1 MPSNGRQKSAELA
14 AITLTDKGSSS
25 LQLHHAHTAALIDQ
39 LLEEVSDAPEPIDRV
54 AGATRAV
61 AAAPTASAGA
71 VGRAV
76 LAANPHDCGGGGLAD
91 GLLVVFGLKN
101 RS

>member
-54 AGATRAV
+54 AGAARAMTASTASGSCRVRRAV
-61 AAAPTASAGA
+61 TT
-71 VGRAV
+71 
-76 LAANPHDCGGGGLAD
+76 ANPHYMEC
-91 GLLVVFGLKN
+91 
-101 RS
+101 